1 MMRTKLTFGP
11 PEVVVERRPDGVMLA
26 RSPHPL
32 GSYPRAATDW
42 LDHWAKV
49 APERVFLA
57 ERERAGAV
65 MAQGHLRRG
74 ARGGAQHRARPDRPE
89 S

>member
-1 MMRTKLTFGP
+1 MRMKLTFGP
-11 PEVVVERRPDGVMLA
+11 PEVIIERRPDGVMLA
-26 RSPHPL
+26 RSPHAL

-42 LDHWAKV
+42 LDHWANV

-57 ERERAGAV
+57 ERERASEGA
-65 MAQGHLRRG
+65 G
-74 ARGGAQHRARPDRPE
+74 A